1 MNVLEVECLSKK
13 FENTEVIKDVSFSVK
28 EGETLVIL
36 GPSGS
41 GKSTLLRCI
50 NNLERVD
57 GGNIIINKKEMIKEY
72 KNNKPIYNN
81 KEILNQINLDT
92 GMVFQDFNLFPHLS
106 VKENITI
113 SLINVFKMSKE
124 EADKK
129 ANEVLKKMDLKEKE
143 NCYPCDLS
151 GGQKQR
157 VSIARVLAI
166 NPKIICMDEPTS
178 ALDPELVGEV
188 LKTIKALAKE
198 KRTMIIVTHEIKF
211 AEEVAD
217 RVIFM
222 DGGIIVEE
230 GKPEE
235 VIKKPKKQRTKEF
248 LKRYINLEDNSMKEL
263 DIEENKPRE
272 VISFFKEIS
281 DIPRESGN
289 EKKIRDYLVK
299 FAKERSLDYYTD
311 NNFNVIIRKPA
322 SSGYENEEILGFQ
335 SHTDMICEKIESSM
349 HDFSKDPIKLYQDGD
364 FILANGTTLGADNGI
379 GVAYMLAILD
389 SDKIKGPELECIF
402 TTQEETTMIG
412 AKEIDG
418 KQIKCKKIISLDNG
432 KQGKM
437 VISSANCLEWF
448 GEIELDKINLPDDE
462 NFVKYELV
470 YSNFLGGHS
479 GGNIGDIKRGNPI
492 KLGIEVISKIDE
504 MYIESLEGGSR
515 VNVIPRNFRIS
526 FYAKEN
532 DYEKMK
538 EKINKQIR
546 FFGEDGKIELNK
558 FYTQIDK
565 ANKIENCYE
574 NSTKRKFEKIEVFS
588 KFTTRKVINFVN
600 RFVNGPVEYDENN
613 NVILS
618 ANMGAVK
625 MLENAVRFE
634 YSLRSNDIILRNL
647 YLENLKEIEKT
658 NNINITWEQELKG
671 IEPNY
676 NSSLVEKCAKIYKEI
691 FNVDI
696 EVKISQ
702 GVLEGGFFNDKI
714 KGLEYICI
722 GADTYDVH
730 SPKERVSIK
739 SIGEVWD
746 YIKQII
752 SIK

>member
-1 MNVLEVECLSKK
+1 MNVLEVKNLSKK
-13 FENTEVIKDVSFSVK
+13 FENAEVIKDVSFSVK

-50 NNLERVD
+50 NNLEKID
-57 GGNIIINKKEMIKEY
+57 FGNIIINNKEMIKEY
-72 KNNKPIYNN
+72 KNNKPIYNS
-81 KEILNQINLDT
+81 KEILSQINFDT

-113 SLINVFKMSKE
+113 SLTNVFKMTQI
-124 EADKK
+124 EAEKK
-129 ANEVLKKMDLKEKE
+129 ADEVLEKMDLKEKA
-143 NCYPCDLS
+143 NAYPCDLS

-188 LKTIKALAKE
+188 LKTIKSLAKE

-230 GKPEE
+230 GRPED
-235 VIKKPKKQRTKEF
+235 VIKKPQKQRTKEF
-248 LKRYINLEDNSMKEL
+248 LKRYINLEDNGMKEL
-263 DIEENKPRE
+263 DLEENKPKE
-272 VISFFKEIS
+272 VLTFFKNIS

-289 EKKIRDYLVK
+289 EEKIRDYLVN
-299 FAKERSLDYYTD
+299 FAQQRNLDYYTD
-311 NNFNVIIRKPA
+311 ENFNVIIRKPA
-322 SSGYENEEILGFQ
+322 AVGYENEEMLGFQ
-335 SHTDMICEKIESSM
+335 AHTDMICEKVENSV

-364 FILANGTTLGADNGI
+364 FIFANGTTLGADNGI

-389 SDKIKGPELECIF
+389 SEKIKGPSIECIF

-412 AKEIDG
+412 AKYIDE

-448 GEIELDKINLPDDE
+448 GEIKTEKIKLPNDD
-462 NFVKYELV
+462 FVKFEII

-492 KLGIEVISKIDE
+492 KLGLEILSKIDE
-504 MYIESLEGGSR
+504 IYIESLEGGSR
-515 VNVIPRNFRIS
+515 VNVIPRNFKIS

-532 DYEKMK
+532 EYNSIK
-538 EKINKQIR
+538 ERVDKQIR
-546 FFGEDGKIELNK
+546 FFGEDGKIELIKVLENNIK
-558 FYTQIDK
+558 NNVYDKISTQ
-565 ANKIENCYE
+565 KII
-574 NSTKRKFEKIEVFS
+574 S
-588 KFTTRKVINFVN
+588 FVN
-600 RFVNGPVEYDENN
+600 SFVNGPVEYDDKN

-634 YSLRSNDIILRNL
+634 YSLRANELNLRDL
-647 YLENLKEIEKT
+647 YLENLRKIEKE
-658 NNINITWEQELKG
+658 NSVEITWEQELKG
-671 IEPNY
+671 IEPKY
-676 NSSLVEKCAKIYKEI
+676 NSSLVDKCSKIYKEI
-691 FNVDI
+691 FNEDI
-696 EVKISQ
+696 EVKITQ
-702 GVLEGGFFNDKI
+702 GVLEGGFFKDKI
-714 KGLEYICI
+714 KDLEYVCV
-722 GADTYDVH
+722 GANTYDVH

-739 SIGEVWD
+739 SIDEVWN

-752 SIK
+752 TIK

>member
-1 MNVLEVECLSKK
+1 MNVLEVENLSKK
-13 FENTEVIKDVSFSVK
+13 FENVEVIKDVSFSVK

-50 NNLERVD
+50 NNLEKVD
-57 GGNIIINKKEMIKEY
+57 TGKIIINKKEMIKEY
-72 KNNKPIYNN
+72 KNNRLIYNN

-92 GMVFQDFNLFPHLS
+92 GMVFQEFNLFPHLS

-129 ANEVLKKMDLKEKE
+129 ANEVLEKMDLKEKE
-143 NCYPCDLS
+143 NYYPCDLS

-188 LKTIKALAKE
+188 LKTIKNLSKE

-248 LKRYINLEDNSMKEL
+248 LKRYIKLEENSMKEL
-263 DIEENKPRE
+263 EIEANKPRE
-272 VISFFKEIS
+272 VIRFFKEIS
-281 DIPRESGN
+281 NIPRKSGN
-289 EKKIRDYLVK
+289 EEMIRDYLVK
-299 FAKERSLDYYTD
+299 FAKDRSLDYYTD
-311 NNFNVIIRKPA
+311 NKFNVIMRKPA
-322 SSGYENEEILGFQ
+322 SAGYENEEILGFQ
-335 SHTDMICEKIESSM
+335 AHTDMICEKTENSM
-349 HDFSKDPIKLYQDGD
+349 HDFLKDPIKLYQDGD
-364 FILANGTTLGADNGI
+364 FIFANGTTLGADNGI
-379 GVAYMLAILD
+379 GVAYMLAILN

-412 AKEIDG
+412 VKEIDE
-418 KQIKCKKIISLDNG
+418 KQIKSKKIISLDNG
-432 KQGKM
+432 KQENM
-437 VISSANCLEWF
+437 IISSANCIECF
-448 GEIELDKINLPDDE
+448 GEIEVEKINFKNKE
-462 NFVKYELV
+462 MIKYELI

-479 GGNIGDIKRGNPI
+479 GGNIGDVKRGNPI
-492 KLGIEVISKIDE
+492 KLGLEIISGIDE
-504 MYIESLEGGSR
+504 IYIESLEGGSR
-515 VNVIPRNFRIS
+515 VNVIPRNLKIS
-526 FYAKEN
+526 FFAKEN
-532 DYEKMK
+532 EYKKMIEKV
-538 EKINKQIR
+538 NKQIR
-546 FFGEDGKIELNK
+546 FFGDDGRIELNK
-558 FYTQIDK
+558 IIIK
-565 ANKIENCYE
+565 NNKIKENY
-574 NSTKRKFEKIEVFS
+574 NQEKVKKSVETVQVYNEI
-588 KFTTRKVINFVN
+588 TTRKIIDFVN
-600 RFVNGPVEYDENN
+600 QFVNGPIEYDENN

-625 MLENAVRFE
+625 MLDKTIRFE
-634 YSLRSNDIILRNL
+634 YSLRANDLNLRNL
-647 YLENLKEIEKT
+647 YLENLRKNESKNGIK
-658 NNINITWEQELKG
+658 ITWEQELKG
-671 IEPNY
+671 IEANY
-676 NSSLVEKCAKIYKEI
+676 DSKLIEKCSKIYKEI
-691 FNVDI
+691 FNEDI
-696 EVKISQ
+696 KIKISQ
-702 GVLEGGFFNDKI
+702 GVLEGGFLKDKI

-722 GADTYDVH
+722 GTNMYDVH
-730 SPKERVSIK
+730 SPKEKVSIK
-739 SIGEVWD
+739 SIDEVWN

-752 SIK
+752 SRKMD

>member
-1 MNVLEVECLSKK
+1 MNVLEVKKLSKK
-13 FENTEVIKDVSFSVK
+13 FENMDVIKDVSFSVK

-50 NNLERVD
+50 NNLEKVD

-113 SLINVFKMSKE
+113 SLINVFKMTKA
-124 EADKK
+124 EADKR
-129 ANEVLKKMDLKEKE
+129 AEEVLEKMDLKEKE

-235 VIKKPKKQRTKEF
+235 VMKKPKKQRTKEF
-248 LKRYINLEDNSMKEL
+248 LKRYMNFEENGMKEL
-263 DIEENKPRE
+263 DIEENEPRE
-272 VISFFKEIS
+272 VIRFFKEIS

-289 EKKIRDYLVK
+289 EEKIRDYLVE
-299 FAKERSLDYYTD
+299 FAKERNLEYYTD
-311 NNFNVIIRKPA
+311 NNFNVIIRKSA
-322 SSGYENEEILGFQ
+322 SSGYEKEEMLGFQ
-335 SHTDMICEKIESSM
+335 AHTDMICEKIEGST

-379 GVAYMLAILD
+379 GVAYQLAILD
-389 SDKIKGPELECIF
+389 SDKIKGSEIECIF
-402 TTQEETTMIG
+402 TTQEETIMIG
-412 AKEIDG
+412 AKEIDE

-448 GEIELDKINLPDDE
+448 GEIKGNKINLQE
-462 NFVKYELV
+462 KEKFEKYELI
-470 YSNFLGGHS
+470 YSEFLGGHS

-492 KLGIEVISKIDE
+492 KLAGEVVSKIDE
-504 MYIESLEGGSR
+504 IYIQKLSGGSR
-515 VNVIPRNFRIS
+515 VNVIPRDFKIT

-532 DYEKMK
+532 EYEKMK
-538 EKINKQIR
+538 EKVNKQIR
-546 FFGEDGKIELNK
+546 FFGEDGKIELIKKEKTN
-558 FYTQIDK
+558 FE
-565 ANKIENCYE
+565 EN
-574 NSTKRKFEKIEVFS
+574 KIEVFD
-588 KFTTRKVINFVN
+588 KTTSRKIIKFVN
-600 RFVNGPVEYDENN
+600 CFVNGAVEYDENN

-625 MLENAVRFE
+625 CFNNTVRFE
-634 YSLRSNDIILRNL
+634 YSLRANDLNLRNL
-647 YLENLKEIEKT
+647 YLENLSKIQKENDIE
-658 NNINITWEQELKG
+658 ITWEQELKG

-676 NSSLVEKCAKIYKEI
+676 DSSLIKKCSKIYKEI
-691 FNVDI
+691 FNEDI

-702 GVLEGGFFNDKI
+702 GVLEGGFFKDKI
-714 KGLEYICI
+714 QDLEYVCI
-722 GADTYDVH
+722 GANSYDVH

-739 SIGEVWD
+739 SIKEVWE

-752 SIK
+752 SQKE

>member
-1 MNVLEVECLSKK
+1 MDILEVKNVSKK
-13 FENTEVIKDVSFSVK
+13 FENLEVIKDVSFSVK

-50 NNLERVD
+50 NNLEKID
-57 GGNIIINKKEMIKEY
+57 GGNIVINGKYMIKEY
-72 KNNKPIYNN
+72 KNNKSIYND

-113 SLINVFKMSKE
+113 SLTNVFKMSKID
-124 EADKK
+124 ADKK
-129 ANEVLKKMDLKEKE
+129 ADEVLEKMDLKEKA
-143 NCYPCDLS
+143 NSYPCDLS

-188 LKTIKALAKE
+188 LKTIKSLAKE

-222 DGGIIVEE
+222 DGGVIVEE
-230 GKPEE
+230 GKPED

-248 LKRYINLEDNSMKEL
+248 LKRYMNLEENNMKEL

-272 VISFFKEIS
+272 VIRFFKEIS

-289 EKKIRDYLVK
+289 EEKIRDYLVK
-299 FAKERSLDYYTD
+299 FAKERNLEYYTD
-311 NNFNVIIRKPA
+311 EVFNVIIRKPA
-322 SSGYENEEILGFQ
+322 SGEYENEEILGFQ
-335 SHTDMICEKIESSM
+335 AHTDMICEKIESSS
-349 HDFSKDPIKLYQDGD
+349 HDFLKDPIKLYQDGD

-448 GEIELDKINLPDDE
+448 GEIESKKEELADKKL
-462 NFVKYELV
+462 VQYELI
-470 YSNFLGGHS
+470 YSEFLGGHS

-492 KLGIEVISKIDE
+492 KLGLEIISGIDE
-504 MYIESLEGGSR
+504 IYIQNLGGGSR
-515 VNVIPRNFRIS
+515 VNVIPRDFKIT
-526 FYAKEN
+526 FWAEEN
-532 DYEKMK
+532 EYKKMK
-538 EKINKQIR
+538 EKVNKQIR
-546 FFGEDGKIELNK
+546 FFGEDGKIELIKNSILNK
-558 FYTQIDK
+558 ENKSKVYDK
-565 ANKIENCYE
+565 N
-574 NSTKRKFEKIEVFS
+574 
-588 KFTTRKVINFVN
+588 TTRRIVDFVN
-600 RFVNGPVEYDENN
+600 RFVNGAVEYDENN

-618 ANMGAVK
+618 ANMGAIK
-625 MLENAVRFE
+625 MLEKTVRLE
-634 YSLRSNDIILRNL
+634 YSLRANDMILRNL
-647 YLENLKEIEKT
+647 YLENLKEIEKE
-658 NNINITWEQELKG
+658 NDINITWEQELKG

-676 NSSLVEKCAKIYKEI
+676 NSSLVEKCSKIYKEI
-691 FNVDI
+691 FNEDI

-702 GVLEGGFFNDKI
+702 GVLEGGFFKDKI
-714 KGLEYICI
+714 QGLEYVCI

-739 SIGEVWD
+739 SIDEVWE

-752 SIK
+752 SNK

>member
-1 MNVLEVECLSKK
+1 MNVLEIKKLSKK
-13 FENTEVIKDVSFSVK
+13 FENIEVIKDVSFSVK

-50 NNLERVD
+50 NNLEKVD
-57 GGNIIINKKEMIKEY
+57 GGNIIINDKEMIKEY
-72 KNNKPIYNN
+72 KNGKPIYND
-81 KEILNQINLDT
+81 KETLNQINLDT

-113 SLINVFKMSKE
+113 SLINVFKMSKL
-124 EADKK
+124 EASKRAD
-129 ANEVLKKMDLKEKE
+129 EVLEKMELKEKA
-143 NCYPCDLS
+143 NSYPCDLS

-188 LKTIKALAKE
+188 LKTIKSLAKE

-222 DGGIIVEE
+222 DGGVIVEE
-230 GKPEE
+230 GKPEDI
-235 VIKKPKKQRTKEF
+235 IKKPKKQRTKEF
-248 LKRYINLEDNSMKEL
+248 LKRYISLEENNMKEL
-263 DIEENKPRE
+263 DVEENKPRE
-272 VISFFKEIS
+272 VIRFFKEIS

-289 EKKIRDYLVK
+289 EEKIRDYLVR
-299 FAKERSLDYYTD
+299 FAKERNLDYYTD
-311 NNFNVIIRKPA
+311 DNFNVIIRKKA
-322 SSGYENEEILGFQ
+322 SEGYENEEILGFQ
-335 SHTDMICEKIESSM
+335 AHTDMICEKIETST

-389 SDKIKGPELECIF
+389 SDKIKGPSLECIF

-418 KQIKCKKIISLDNG
+418 DQIKCKKIISLDNG

-437 VISSANCLEWF
+437 VISSANCMEWF
-448 GEIELDKINLPDDE
+448 GEISAKKVDCDE
-462 NFVKYELV
+462 SENKKLIQYDLI

-492 KLGIEVISKIDE
+492 KLAGEVIGEIDD
-504 MYIESLEGGSR
+504 IFVQDLNGGSR
-515 VNVIPRNFRIS
+515 VNVIPRDFKIT
-526 FYAKEN
+526 FWAKE
-532 DYEKMK
+532 DEYEKMK
-538 EKINKQIR
+538 EKVNKQIR
-546 FFGEDGKIELNK
+546 FFGDDGKIELTKNEK
-558 FYTQIDK
+558 SNFEK
-565 ANKIENCYE
+565 NKIEVYD
-574 NSTKRKFEKIEVFS
+574 KK
-588 KFTTRKVINFVN
+588 TTRKIIKFINSFVN
-600 RFVNGPVEYDENN
+600 AAIEYDESN

-618 ANMGAVK
+618 ANMGAVR
-625 MLENAVRFE
+625 MLEDSIRFE
-634 YSLRSNDIILRNL
+634 YSLRANDINLRNL
-647 YLENLKEIEKT
+647 YLENLNKIEKEC
-658 NNINITWEQELKG
+658 NINITWEQELKG

-676 NSSLVEKCAKIYKEI
+676 NSSLITKCSKIYQEM
-691 FNVDI
+691 FGEEI

-702 GVLEGGFFNDKI
+702 GVLEGGFFKDKVED
-714 KGLEYICI
+714 LEYVCI
-722 GADTYDVH
+722 GANTYDVH

-739 SIGEVWD
+739 SINEVWE

-752 SIK
+752 SLKNNK